1 QPTNFGKMAAA
12 IRGENELWLALAL
25 GSGEFDQLQPH
36 QFAAACA
43 AIVTEITRPDTW
55 THYRT
60 SNQVTEALEGLRS
73 IRRQI
78 FQQQRRYQVTLP
90 VPLEWNLIALVEAW
104 ALETEWNE
112 LCQNTSLDE
121 GDVVRILRR
130 TLDILSQI
138 YHIPFL
144 PSSVKST
151 ARQAAY
157 LINRFP
163 VNEAAGTAIREPN
176 SSQAGDNEDGDNPN
190 EEE

>member
-1 QPTNFGKMAAA
+1 MVGV
-12 IRGENELWLALAL
+12 ALD
-25 GSGEFDQLQPH
+25 SGEFDHLPPH

-55 THYRT
+55 TRYRT
-60 SNQVTEALEGLRS
+60 SNAVTAALDGLRS
-73 IRRQI
+73 TRRQI

-90 VPLEWNLIALVEAW
+90 VSLEWNLIALVEAW

-130 TLDILSQI
+130 TLDILAQI
-138 YHIPFL
+138 PHVPFL
-144 PSSVKST
+144 PSTVKST
-151 ARQAAY
+151 ARQAAH
-157 LINRFP
+157 LLNRFP
-163 VNEAAGTAIREPN
+163 VNEAGNAANGLNGDTEETMGTDMIET
-176 SSQAGDNEDGDNPN
+176 